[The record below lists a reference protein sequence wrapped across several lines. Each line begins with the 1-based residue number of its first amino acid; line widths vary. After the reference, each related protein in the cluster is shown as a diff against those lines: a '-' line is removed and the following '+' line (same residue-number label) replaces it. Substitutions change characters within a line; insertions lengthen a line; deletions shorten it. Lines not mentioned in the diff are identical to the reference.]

1 MKTRLL
7 VRMTAPIMLLSMIPL
22 AGGIAA
28 AWQVHHSQQQASAAV
43 ARNLAS
49 MRAAE
54 ELVIVFHQDVRA
66 KLHLFLL
73 SKAPPLLEDIP
84 GVRPKTD
91 RWLEMMERT
100 SVTPKEQELAG
111 RVRKGYESFFAEFT
125 GLLRDPTVERV
136 RRLADVT
143 LTRDILQPAQEYLD
157 INEEEITESNAD
169 NERAANRLVVGLL
182 LLGVC
187 GPVSGLLAGYGISR
201 AVSRSI
207 VRLSVPIRDAA
218 GKLNEIVG
226 PITLA
231 ARWGLEELEGVLRI
245 IAERIG
251 AVIAR
256 LQQREREAREAE
268 HLAAVGQMAAGI
280 AHELRNPLM
289 PMKILVQAAA
299 ERAPSPGLDGRDLAV
314 LEHEIGRL
322 EHSIQTFLDFARPPR
337 LEKRPFDVA
346 LMLREVADLLAARA
360 AQQEVRIEC
369 RVPGRPVQLFADTS
383 QVRQVVL
390 NLLLNALD
398 ATPHGGTV
406 LLELQ
411 EEEGKG
417 PPHPQPLSPLG
428 ARGENRP
435 PHPQPLSPL
444 GEKGARQWLTLRVS
458 DTGCGLP
465 AGLGPRIFEP
475 FVSTKETGLGL
486 GLSICKRIVEAHEG
500 EIQSADRPGGGAV
513 FTVRLPVTA
522 TPQ

>member
-1 MKTRLL
+1 
-7 VRMTAPIMLLSMIPL
+7 
-22 AGGIAA
+22 
-28 AWQVHHSQQQASAAV
+28 
-43 ARNLAS
+43 
-49 MRAAE
+49 
-54 ELVIVFHQDVRA
+54 
-66 KLHLFLL
+66 
-73 SKAPPLLEDIP
+73 
-84 GVRPKTD
+84 
-91 RWLEMMERT
+91 
-100 SVTPKEQELAG
+100 
-111 RVRKGYESFFAEFT
+111 
-125 GLLRDPTVERV
+125 
-136 RRLADVT
+136 
-143 LTRDILQPAQEYLD
+143 
-157 INEEEITESNAD
+157 
-169 NERAANRLVVGLL
+169 
-182 LLGVC
+182 VC

-231 ARWGLEELEGVLRI
+231 ARWGLEELEGVLQV

-256 LQQREREAREAE
+256 LQQSEREAREAE

-299 ERAPSPGLDGRDLAV
+299 EREPSPGLDGRDLAV

-337 LEKRPFDVA
+337 LEKRTFDIA
-346 LMLREVADLLAARA
+346 LVLPRVVDLLAARA
-360 AQQEVRIEC
+360 AQQGVRIEC
-369 RVPGRPVQLFADTS
+369 RVPGRPVEVLADAN
-383 QVRQVVL
+383 QIRQVVL

-398 ATPHGGTV
+398 ATPHGGSV
-406 LLELQ
+406 RLELQ
-411 EEEGKG
+411 EEEG
-417 PPHPQPLSPLG
+417 
-428 ARGENRP
+428 RR
-435 PHPQPLSPL
+435 
-444 GEKGARQWLTLRVS
+444 WLKLRVS

-500 EIQSADRPGGGAV
+500 EIRAADRPGGGAV
-513 FTVRLPVTA
+513 FTVRLPLTA
-522 TPQ
+522 TPE

>member
-1 MKTRLL
+1 MKTGLL
-7 VRMTAPIMLLSMIPL
+7 VRMTAPIMVLSMVPL

-28 AWQVHHSQQQASAAV
+28 AWHVHRYQKETSVSL

-54 ELVIVFHQDVRA
+54 ELVIAFHQDVRA
-66 KLHLFLL
+66 RLHLFLL
-73 SKAPPLLEDIP
+73 GEPQQLQEVP
-84 GVRPKTD
+84 GVRSKTD
-91 RWLEMMERT
+91 RWLEAMERT
-100 SVTPKEQELAG
+100 AVTEKERELSG
-111 RVRKGYESFFAEFT
+111 RVRKGYESFFRELP
-125 GLLRDPTVERV
+125 GLLQDPAADRV
-136 RRLADVT
+136 RRLADLT
-143 LTRDILQPAQEYLD
+143 LTREILQPAQEYLD
-157 INEEEITESNAD
+157 INEEEIAESNAD
-169 NERAANRLVVGLL
+169 NERVADRLVVGLL

-187 GPVSGLLAGYGISR
+187 GPLSGLLAGYGISR

-231 ARWGLEELEGVLRI
+231 ARWGLEELEDVLHV
-245 IAERIG
+245 IADRIG

-256 LQQREREAREAE
+256 LQQSEREARQAE

-299 ERAPSPGLDGRDLAV
+299 EREPAPGLDGRDLAV

-322 EHSIQTFLDFARPPR
+322 ERSIQTFLDFARPPR
-337 LEKRPFDVA
+337 LEKRAFDVGA
-346 LMLREVADLLAARA
+346 VLRKVVDLLSARA
-360 AQQEVRIEC
+360 AQQAVRVE
-369 RVPGRPVQLFADTS
+369 RDLPGWPVEIRADLG
-383 QVRQVVL
+383 QVQQVVL

-398 ATPHGGTV
+398 ATPHGGTIR
-406 LLELQ
+406 LELH
-411 EEEGKG
+411 EEAGSNKDNKDRVWMVL
-417 PPHPQPLSPLG
+417 Q
-428 ARGENRP
+428 
-435 PHPQPLSPL
+435 
-444 GEKGARQWLTLRVS
+444 VS

-465 AGLGPRIFEP
+465 AGLGARIFEP

-500 EIQSADRPGGGAV
+500 EIQAADRAGGGAV
-513 FTVRLPVTA
+513 FTVRLPLRGTRD
-522 TPQ
+522 

>member
-1 MKTRLL
+1 MKTGLL
-7 VRMTAPIMLLSMIPL
+7 VRLAAPITLLSMIPL
-22 AGGIAA
+22 AGGIFA
-28 AWQVHHSQQQASAAV
+28 AWQVHRSQKEASAAV

-54 ELVIVFHQDVRA
+54 EMVIAFQDVRA
-66 KLHLFLL
+66 KLHQFLL
-73 SKAPPLLEDIP
+73 TRDRRHLEEVP
-84 GVRPKTD
+84 ARQRTD
-91 RWLEMMERT
+91 RWLDAMERT
-100 SVTPKEQELAG
+100 SVTAKEQELAG
-111 RVRKGYESFFAEFT
+111 RVRQGYEGFFTEFPS
-125 GLLRDPTVERV
+125 LLRDPAADRV
-136 RRLADVT
+136 RELADST
-143 LTRDILQPAQEYLD
+143 LPREVLQPAQEYLD

-169 NERAANRLVVGLL
+169 NERVADRLVVGLL

-201 AVSRSI
+201 AVSHSI

-231 ARWGLEELEGVLRI
+231 ARWGLEELEAVLHT
-245 IAERIG
+245 IADRIG
-251 AVIAR
+251 AVVAR
-256 LQQREREAREAE
+256 LQQREREARQAE

-280 AHELRNPLM
+280 AHELRNPLQ

-299 ERAPSPGLDGRDLAV
+299 EREPAPGLDGRDLAV
-314 LEHEIGRL
+314 LEQEIGRL
-322 EHSIQTFLDFARPPR
+322 ERSIQTFLDFARPPL
-337 LEKRPFDVA
+337 LEKRPFDAGAV
-346 LMLREVADLLAARA
+346 LRQAVDLLAARA
-360 AQQEVRIEC
+360 AQQGVRVECDVPGWPVEVR
-369 RVPGRPVQLFADTS
+369 ADAG

-406 LLELQ
+406 RVELH
-411 EEEGKG
+411 EEEGRD
-417 PPHPQPLSPLG
+417 LRDSPL
-428 ARGENRP
+428 R
-435 PHPQPLSPL
+435 
-444 GEKGARQWLTLRVS
+444 WLMLRVS

-500 EIQSADRPGGGAV
+500 EIQAGDRPGGGAV
-513 FTVRLPVTA
+513 FTIRLPLSGSA
-522 TPQ
+522 EG